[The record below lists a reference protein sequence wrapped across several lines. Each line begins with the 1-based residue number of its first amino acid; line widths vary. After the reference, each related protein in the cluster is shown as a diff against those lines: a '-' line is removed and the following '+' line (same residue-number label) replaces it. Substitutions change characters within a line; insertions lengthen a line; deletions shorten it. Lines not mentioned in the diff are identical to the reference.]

1 MKLTFKLNGKSHI
14 IEFNTAP
21 TQSGGIS
28 CMAKTSKDLDVLQYI
43 ISESPS
49 MVVPKAI
56 QQHIE
61 KTLKL
66 PIEIDRDYRGAGFG
80 FKLDM
85 YALIQKL

>member
-1 MKLTFKLNGKSHI
+1 MKITFKLNGKPNVV
-14 IEFNTAP
+14 EFNTAP
-21 TQSGGIS
+21 NQSGGIS

-43 ISESPS
+43 ISESPA

-56 QQHIE
+56 QQYIE

-66 PIEIDRDYRGAGFG
+66 PIEVDRDYRGAGFA

-85 YALIQKL
+85 YELVKKL